1 MIKVKEDLMGRRFG
15 RLVVLGQAED
25 HIQSNGKHI
34 ARWWCQCD
42 CGSEP
47 KAIVGYDLTRKNGIR
62 SCGCIRK
69 ERPDGRSKTKSNLVG
84 QKYGR
89 LLVISRADDYITK
102 QGQHEVQ
109 WNCLCDCGNTV
120 VVRGY
125 ALKRG
130 TSQSCGCLAK
140 ELKSQRA
147 KQYNTYDLSRSYG
160 IGYTSNGE
168 EFWFDKEDYDLIKDY
183 CWHYG
188 TGGYLLANTSDKN
201 KSQIQFHRLVMGV
214 IDQSWLEVI
223 VDHKVH
229 GKMDEHKYDNRKENL
244 RIVNRTQN
252 NQNAHIRKDNTSG
265 VKGVNWNNRM
275 ERWQATINVNGER
288 IRLGNFIDKNE
299 AIQARKNAED
309 KYFGEYNFND
319 SQQTIAK

>member
-1 MIKVKEDLMGRRFG
+1 MIRVKKDLTGMRFG
-15 RLVVLGQAED
+15 RLVVIKQDED
-25 HIQSNGKHI
+25 HIRPNGRHVAKWI
-34 ARWWCQCD
+34 CQCD

-47 KAIVGYDLTRKNGIR
+47 KSIVGYDLTRQNGIR

-89 LLVISRADDYITK
+89 LLVVSRADDYITR
-102 QGQHEVQ
+102 QGKHEVQ

-140 ELKSQRA
+140 ELKSQRS
-147 KQYNTYDLSRSYG
+147 KRYNTYDLSGDYG

-168 EFWFDKEDYDLIKDY
+168 EFWFDLEDYELIKDY

-188 TGGYLLANTSDKN
+188 TGGYLLANVSDSN

-214 IDQSWLEVI
+214 IDKSWLEVI
-223 VDHKVH
+223 VDHKIH
-229 GKMDEHKYDNRKENL
+229 GKMSDYKYDNRKENL
-244 RIVNRTQN
+244 RMVNRAQN

-265 VKGVNWNNRM
+265 FKGVVWNSRM
-275 ERWQATINVNGER
+275 KKWQASINVDGKS
-288 IRLGNFIDKNE
+288 IHLGSFSDKNE
-299 AIQARKNAED
+299 AVQARRNAEEE
-309 KYFGEYNFND
+309 YFGEYDFYN
-319 SQQTIAK
+319 SQQTIIE